1 MKLKHKLTPR
11 QLTMGA
17 LTKEELVS
25 LHDILLNY
33 NENVS
38 TSHEDGIIYF
48 HYNENN
54 IRYILSRTSS
64 LISGAFNLIDRQ
76 EEAIKRYEALLNDP
90 LYKAVKENNDKIV
103 ALEEKIE
110 QLEGENAELIED
122 KDSAQKEINR
132 IEHTLRL
139 YGDDS
144 KLYD

>member
-11 QLTMGA
+11 QLTTGA